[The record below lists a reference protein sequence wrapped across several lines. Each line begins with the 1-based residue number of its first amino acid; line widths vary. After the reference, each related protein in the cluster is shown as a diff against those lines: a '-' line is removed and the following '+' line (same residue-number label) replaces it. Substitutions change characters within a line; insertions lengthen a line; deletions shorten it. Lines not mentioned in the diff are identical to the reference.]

1 MGYTIIT
8 GPSQRN
14 FPPSIQHCNQSH
26 PEKPRWCLRKM
37 SGHTT
42 IYVPIFGSHTVYP
55 IRFPSKGNSLRV
67 QDQQK
72 LELIKLDC
80 KHTPCK
86 IYSILKERKH

>member
-8 GPSQRN
+8 GLSQGN
-14 FPPSIQHCNQSH
+14 FPLSIQHCHQS
-26 PEKPRWCLRKM
+26 PREKPRWCFRKM
-37 SGHTT
+37 SGLTT

-55 IRFPSKGNSLRV
+55 IRFPSKGNSWRV

-72 LELIKLDC
+72 LELIKLEG

>member
-8 GPSQRN
+8 GPSQGN
-14 FPPSIQHCNQSH
+14 FPLSIQHCNQSH
-26 PEKPRWCLRKM
+26 PDKPRWCLRK
-37 SGHTT
+37 
-42 IYVPIFGSHTVYP
+42 IFGSHTVYP
-55 IRFPSKGNSLRV
+55 IRFPPKGNSWRV

-72 LELIKLDC
+72 LELIKLEG